1 MTARLVLLLAFAG
14 TFGVLL
20 RFVIIRALA
29 FGNGSFPWGTVAVNL
44 LGCFL
49 YGLLFVIMYER
60 FQVSRDD
67 VIYVAVLTGF
77 LGALTTFSSY
87 AFDLYGFIVQKAWL
101 NMSGYVL
108 LQNFGGLGMLLVGMR
123 LGRVLF

>member
-1 MTARLVLLLAFAG
+1 MTARLVLLLAIAG
-14 TFGVLL
+14 TVGVLL
-20 RFVIIRALA
+20 RFVIIRVLT
-29 FGNGSFPWGTVAVNL
+29 FWNGSFPWGTVAVNL

-60 FQVSRDD
+60 YQMSKDNI
-67 VIYVAVLTGF
+67 IYVAVLTGF

-87 AFDLYGFIVQKAWL
+87 AFDLYGFIGQKAWW

-108 LQNFGGLGMLLVGMR
+108 LQNVGGVGMLLVGMW
-123 LGRVLF
+123 LGRV